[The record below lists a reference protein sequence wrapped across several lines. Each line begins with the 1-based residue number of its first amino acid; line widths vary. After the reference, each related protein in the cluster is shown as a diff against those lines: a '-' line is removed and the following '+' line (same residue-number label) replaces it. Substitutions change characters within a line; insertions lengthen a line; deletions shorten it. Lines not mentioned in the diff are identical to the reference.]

1 MAFRLSFAALLF
13 SVAIGLSCSSNN
25 SHEYKD
31 KDNNQYQSK
40 EENIE
45 TSVEYEIQYDYVQ
58 CPLCYGSGI
67 CGGCAGRRQVYISG
81 EFVDCTSCNT
91 SGRCGL
97 CEGNGS
103 IKQVRGFH

>member
-13 SVAIGLSCSSNN
+13 SVAIALSCSSNN
-25 SHEYKD
+25 SHEY

-45 TSVEYEIQYDYVQ
+45 TSSEYEIQYDYVQ
-58 CPLCYGSGI
+58 CPLCNGSGF
-67 CGGCAGRRQVYISG
+67 CGGCAGLRQVYISG
-81 EFVDCTSCNT
+81 EYVDCSACNA

-103 IKQVRGFH
+103 IKQVKGFH